1 MLWRMLGGV
10 SSKIWRRLPKRVRR
24 WGVLLTEA
32 RFTVTTGAV
41 ITDEQGRVLLLQHRF
56 RPGSGWGI
64 PGGFLQPGEQPAAG
78 LRRELREEV
87 GVEIEQAEVAF
98 IHTLERIQQVEI
110 IFRCRVQ
117 GDAAPRAVEI
127 QQAAWFALAELPA
140 GLSADQRGL
149 IARALQRASVE
160 VVCARS
166 FPSNKVILA
175 TKQHSTEASR

>member
-1 MLWRMLGGV
+1 MWRVLSG
-10 SSKIWRRLPKRVRR
+10 IWRRLPKRARR

-41 ITDEQGRVLLLQHRF
+41 ITDAQGRVLLLQHRF
-56 RPGSGWGI
+56 RAGSGWGI
-64 PGGFLQPGEQPAAG
+64 PGGFLQPGEQPEAG

-98 IHTLERIQQVEI
+98 IRTLERVQQVEI

-117 GDAAPRAVEI
+117 GDAAPCALEVA
-127 QQAAWFALAELPA
+127 QAEWFALDELPA

-149 IARALQRASVE
+149 IARALQHGER
-160 VVCARS
+160 
-166 FPSNKVILA
+166 
-175 TKQHSTEASR
+175 